1 MKLFEVRIYAKVS
14 LDRDDVD
21 CGELKEVLLTVGAR
35 KAKDIRD
42 SYERTW
48 SSNCAVEVEGAFLSE
63 GVIVSIESI
72 TLDEVENHIVL
83 HSEGLDNTM
92 YHVCSPQVI
101 GPPTIEYPVTT
112 TPPYTTVPAPDWTPT
127 AVPSHYWGP
136 RSYWPTGTSVVE
148 DAPIKYGGDEEPN
161 PYKRSGV
168 PIPKHKCLGDFEVDT
183 ASTDASWT
191 QDEASPCQCECK
203 EEN

>member
-101 GPPTIEYPVTT
+101 GPPTIEYPVCPTYPNPVAD
-112 TPPYTTVPAPDWTPT
+112 PP
-127 AVPSHYWGP
+127 PSHYWDPNSFPMYVGDDPMKRVYGP
-136 RSYWPTGTSVVE
+136 VTVDSARGAFTG
-148 DAPIKYGGDEEPN
+148 DYP
-161 PYKRSGV
+161 R
-168 PIPKHKCLGDFEVDT
+168 HRCLGDFEPDT
-183 ASTDASWT
+183 AATDASW
-191 QDEASPCQCECK
+191 DPNGDSPCQCGCK
-203 EEN
+203 GEQVELFEKAE